1 MKKGEYTM
9 TMKNLD
15 PKAAR
20 LRELLALIDELNAE
34 ADAIRDEF
42 KAAMIDSGDETISGT
57 GWKAT
62 WKTVTSSRI
71 DTTALKKALPDI
83 AERFTKTSTTCRFCF
98 T

>member
-1 MKKGEYTM
+1 MTM
-9 TMKNLD
+9 TSLD

-20 LRELLALIDELNAE
+20 LREVLMQIEDLEAE
-34 ADAIRDEF
+34 ADAIRDEM

-71 DTTALKKALPDI
+71 DTAALKKALPDI
-83 AERFTKTSTTCRFCF
+83 AAKYTKTSTTCRFCF

>member
-1 MKKGEYTM
+1 M

-20 LRELLALIDELNAE
+20 LRELLTLIDEPTAE

-62 WKTVTSSRI
+62 
-71 DTTALKKALPDI
+71 
-83 AERFTKTSTTCRFCF
+83 
-98 T
+98 

>member
-1 MKKGEYTM
+1 M
-9 TMKNLD
+9 TMKHLD

-20 LRELLALIDELNAE
+20 LREVLLLIDELEAE
-34 ADAIRDEF
+34 ADAIRDEM

-71 DTTALKKALPDI
+71 DTTALKNALPDI
-83 AERFTKTSTTCRFCF
+83 AAKYTKTTTTCRFCF

>member
-1 MKKGEYTM
+1 M
-9 TMKNLD
+9 TMKYLD

-20 LRELLALIDELNAE
+20 LREILTLIDELNAE

-42 KAAMIDSGDETISGT
+42 KAAMIDSGDEILTGT

-83 AERFTKTSTTCRFCF
+83 AERFTKTTTACRFCF

>member
-1 MKKGEYTM
+1 MTM
-9 TMKNLD
+9 TSLD
-15 PKAAR
+15 PKATR
-20 LRELLALIDELNAE
+20 LRELLMQIEDLEAE
-34 ADAIRDEF
+34 ADAIRDEM

-62 WKTVTSSRI
+62 WKPVTSSRI
-71 DTTALKKALPDI
+71 DTTALKNALPDI